1 MPSAPTLPA
10 ERPQWLPRL
19 VIAGLLALLAL
30 AAWQWRHGPPLSTD
44 LLELVPGSSRDAL
57 QKQAEQ
63 RMQEPLN
70 RELIVLVGYP
80 ERDTAIAHARELAER
95 WQASG
100 LYEKVQWGVQADL
113 PALREQLRAGRL
125 ALLSDDDRRQLAG
138 EPDAFIQQRV
148 EQLFDPFSG
157 FGLVPNDQD
166 WFGLALRI
174 QHHQPLPSKVQ
185 LDIGSGALIAE
196 DDGRSWVLLRA
207 RTRADA
213 FDMNLPRAVA
223 AQVAEARQQLA
234 ADGGQLVAAS
244 GLLYAADGQRQASR
258 EMTWVG
264 GGAALGTLLL
274 LLLAFRRI
282 RALLAFLPVLVGI
295 LAGATACIA
304 LFGKVNLLTLV
315 LGASLI
321 GVASDYPLHYLSKA
335 WTPGPDKEHPWQ
347 PWRALKLSHRGL
359 LLSLLTNL
367 IGYLALACTPFPAL
381 TQVATFSVAGLLAAY
396 LCVIGLLPLLLRG
409 DAISPQPL
417 LLGFGERLIRL
428 REALIKRTGSWPLL
442 AVVALFCAGG
452 LWQLQIK
459 NDLRQ
464 WLGNKPQLL
473 AEAQATARITGYQPT
488 SQFFLVRAADETRLL
503 QRQAEL
509 AARLDR
515 LVASG
520 QLKGY
525 LALNQLLATAQ
536 QQQQAREALR
546 QLPQHWQ
553 ALLDLGIPQT
563 ALQAEL
569 DQLEKLPQQSLDQ
582 ALKGPLGEPWRPL
595 WLGAVDGGVA
605 GLVSLQGLSDAG
617 VLAEQAKGL
626 EGVQLVDR
634 LGELNRLFAATQVSA
649 TELKLLSCVLIFTL
663 LLKPFGPRGALRIV
677 LLPLLA
683 ALCSLASLGWL
694 GQPLT
699 LFSLFGL
706 LLVTAIGVDYTI
718 LMRERVGGAA
728 VSLIGV
734 LLAAI
739 TTWLS
744 FGLLALSSTPVIS
757 NFGLAVG
764 LGLAFCFLFCPWAGE
779 RHREGVQAC

>member
-1 MPSAPTLPA
+1 MPA

-30 AAWQWRHGPPLSTD
+30 AAWQWRGAAPLSTD
-44 LLELVPGSSRDAL
+44 LLELIPGGSRDAL

-70 RELIVLVGYP
+70 RELLVLVGYP

-113 PALREQLRAGRL
+113 PALREQLRDGRL
-125 ALLSDDDRRQLAG
+125 ALLNSEDRQQLTSDPA
-138 EPDAFIQQRV
+138 AFIQQRV

-157 FGLVPNDQD
+157 FGLLPNDQD

-174 QHHQPLPSKVQ
+174 QHHQPLTAKVQ
-185 LDIGSGALIAE
+185 LDIGSGALVAE
-196 DDGRSWVLLRA
+196 ADGRSWVLLRA

-223 AQVAEARQQLA
+223 AQIAEARQQLA
-234 ADGGQLVAAS
+234 VDGGQIVAAS

-274 LLLAFRRI
+274 LLLAFRRL
-282 RALLAFLPVLVGI
+282 RALLAFVPVLVGV

-304 LFGKVNLLTLV
+304 LFGKINLLTLV

-347 PWRALKLSHRGL
+347 PWRALRLSHRGL

-409 DAISPQPL
+409 NAIAPQPL
-417 LLGFGERLIRL
+417 LLVLGERLIGL
-428 REALIKRTGSWPLL
+428 RHAVLQRTGSWPLL
-442 AVVALFCAGG
+442 AVIALFCVGG
-452 LWQLQIK
+452 LWQLQVK

-464 WLGNKPQLL
+464 WLGAKPQLL
-473 AEAQATARITGYQPT
+473 SEAQAAARITGYQPT
-488 SQFFLVRAADETRLL
+488 SQFFLVRAADETQLL

-509 AARLDR
+509 AARLDK

-520 QLKGY
+520 QLTGY
-525 LALNQLLATAQ
+525 LALNQLLATEQ

-546 QLPQHWQ
+546 QLPRYWQ
-553 ALLDLGIPQT
+553 ALIDLGIPQA
-563 ALQAEL
+563 ALQTEL
-569 DQLEKLPQQSLDQ
+569 DQLEKLPPQTLDQ
-582 ALKGPLGEPWRPL
+582 ALKGPLGEPWQPL
-595 WLGAVDGGVA
+595 WLGTVDGGVA

-617 VLAEQAKGL
+617 VLAEQAKRL

-649 TELKLLSCVLIFTL
+649 TELKLLSCVLIFAL

-728 VSLIGV
+728 VSLVGV

-744 FGLLALSSTPVIS
+744 FGLLALSATPVIS

-764 LGLAFCFLFCPWAGE
+764 LGLGFCFLFCPWAQASP
-779 RHREGVQAC
+779 REGAAAC

>member
-1 MPSAPTLPA
+1 
-10 ERPQWLPRL
+10 
-19 VIAGLLALLAL
+19 
-30 AAWQWRHGPPLSTD
+30 
-44 LLELVPGSSRDAL
+44 
-57 QKQAEQ
+57 
-63 RMQEPLN
+63 
-70 RELIVLVGYP
+70 
-80 ERDTAIAHARELAER
+80 
-95 WQASG
+95 
-100 LYEKVQWGVQADL
+100 
-113 PALREQLRAGRL
+113 
-125 ALLSDDDRRQLAG
+125 
-138 EPDAFIQQRV
+138 
-148 EQLFDPFSG
+148 
-157 FGLVPNDQD
+157 
-166 WFGLALRI
+166 
-174 QHHQPLPSKVQ
+174 
-185 LDIGSGALIAE
+185 
-196 DDGRSWVLLRA
+196 
-207 RTRADA
+207 
-213 FDMNLPRAVA
+213 MNLPRAVA
-223 AQVAEARQQLA
+223 AHIAEARQQLA
-234 ADGGQLVAAS
+234 ADGGQIVAAS

-274 LLLAFRRI
+274 LLLAFRRV
-282 RALLAFLPVLVGI
+282 RALLAFLPVLVGV

-304 LFGKVNLLTLV
+304 LFGKINLLTLV

-335 WTPGPDKEHPWQ
+335 WLSKAWTAAGNNEGQWQ
-347 PWRALKLSHRGL
+347 PWHALKLSQRGL
-359 LLSLLTNL
+359 FLSLATNL

-409 DAISPQPL
+409 NAIAPQPL
-417 LLGFGERLIRL
+417 LLSLGERLIGL
-428 REALIKRTGSWPLL
+428 RQSLLQRTGTWPLL

-452 LWQLQIK
+452 LWQLQVK

-464 WLGNKPQLL
+464 WLGAKPQLL
-473 AEAQATARITGYQPT
+473 SEAQAAARITGYQPT
-488 SQFFLVRAADETRLL
+488 SQFFLVRASDETQLL

-509 AARLDR
+509 AARLDK

-546 QLPQHWQ
+546 QLPQQWQ
-553 ALLDLGIPQT
+553 ALIDLGIPQA

-569 DQLEKLPQQSLDQ
+569 DQLEQLPPQSLDQ

-626 EGVQLVDR
+626 QGVQLVDR

-649 TELKLLSCVLIFTL
+649 TELKLLSCVLIFAL

-699 LFSLFGL
+699 LFSLVGL

-728 VSLIGV
+728 VSLVGV

-744 FGLLALSSTPVIS
+744 FGLLALSATPVIS

-764 LGLAFCFLFCPWAGE
+764 LGLGFCFLFCPWA
-779 RHREGVQAC
+779 QASPRDGAPAC

>member
-1 MPSAPTLPA
+1 MRSAPTLPL
-10 ERPQWLPRL
+10 EQPRWLPRL
-19 VIAGLLALLAL
+19 VIAGLLALIAL

-44 LLELVPGSSRDAL
+44 LLELVPGGSRDAL

-70 RELIVLVGYP
+70 RELIVLIGYP
-80 ERDTAIAHARELAER
+80 ERDAAIAHARELAER

-100 LYEKVQWGVQADL
+100 FYEKVQWGVQADL
-113 PALREQLRAGRL
+113 PALREQLRDGRL
-125 ALLSDDDRRQLAG
+125 ALLNADDRQQLAG
-138 EPDAFIQQRV
+138 DPAAFIQQRV

-174 QHHQPLPSKVQ
+174 QHHQPLSAKVQ

-196 DDGRSWVLLRA
+196 ADGRSWVLLRA

-223 AQVAEARQQLA
+223 AQVAEARQQLT

-274 LLLAFRRI
+274 LLLAFRRV
-282 RALLAFLPVLVGI
+282 RALLAFLPVLVGV

-304 LFGKVNLLTLV
+304 LFGKINLLTLV

-335 WTPGPDKEHPWQ
+335 WSITPWQ
-347 PWRALKLSHRGL
+347 PWQALRLSQRGL
-359 LLSLLTNL
+359 LLSLATNL

-409 DAISPQPL
+409 NAIAPQPL
-417 LLGFGERLIRL
+417 LLSLGERLVDL
-428 REALIKRTGSWPLL
+428 RHALLKRTGSWPLL
-442 AVVALFCAGG
+442 AVAALFCAGG

-464 WLGNKPQLL
+464 WLGSPPQLL
-473 AEAQATARITGYQPT
+473 SEAQAVARITGYQPT

-515 LVASG
+515 LIASG

-525 LALNQLLATAQ
+525 LALNQLLATTTQ
-536 QQQQAREALR
+536 QEQARQALR

-553 ALLDLGIPQT
+553 ALIDLGIPEA

-569 DQLEKLPQQSLDQ
+569 NQLEKLPEHALDQ

-595 WLGAVDGGVA
+595 WLGTVDGGVA

-649 TELKLLSCVLIFTL
+649 TELKLLSCVLIFAL
-663 LLKPFGPRGALRIV
+663 LLKPFGLRGAARIV

-718 LMRERVGGAA
+718 LVRERVGGAA
-728 VSLIGV
+728 VSLVGV

-764 LGLAFCFLFCPWAGE
+764 LGLAFCFLFCPWAQASN
-779 RHREGVQAC
+779 REGAPVC

>member
-1 MPSAPTLPA
+1 MPA

-100 LYEKVQWGVQADL
+100 LYENVQWGVQADL
-113 PALREQLRAGRL
+113 PALREQLRTGRL
-125 ALLSDDDRRQLAG
+125 ALLSDDDRQQLAG
-138 EPDAFIQQRV
+138 EPAAFIQQRV

-213 FDMNLPRAVA
+213 FDMNLPREVA
-223 AQVAEARQQLA
+223 AQVAEARLQLA
-234 ADGGQLVAAS
+234 ADNGQLVAAS
-244 GLLYAADGQRQASR
+244 GLLYAADGQHQASR

-282 RALLAFLPVLVGI
+282 RALLAFLPVLVGV

-335 WTPGPDKEHPWQ
+335 WSLKPWQ
-347 PWRALKLSHRGL
+347 PWQALRLSHRGL

-409 DAISPQPL
+409 DAIAPQPL

-428 REALIKRTGSWPLL
+428 REALIKRTRSWPLL

-452 LWQLQIK
+452 LWQLQVK

-503 QRQAEL
+503 QRQADL
-509 AARLDR
+509 ATRLDK

-553 ALLDLGIPQT
+553 ALLDLGIPQA

-569 DQLEKLPQQSLDQ
+569 DQLEKLPEQSLDQ
-582 ALKGPLGEPWRPL
+582 VLEGPLGEPWRPL
-595 WLGAVDGGVA
+595 WLGTVDGGVA

-617 VLAEQAKGL
+617 VLAEQAKDL

-634 LGELNRLFAATQVSA
+634 LGELNRLFAATQISA
-649 TELKLLSCVLIFTL
+649 TELKLLSCVLIFAL

-728 VSLIGV
+728 VSLVGV

-779 RHREGVQAC
+779 GDREGVQAC

>member
-1 MPSAPTLPA
+1 MPA

-113 PALREQLRAGRL
+113 PALREQLRTGRL

-138 EPDAFIQQRV
+138 EPAAFIQQRV

-213 FDMNLPRAVA
+213 FDMNLPREVA
-223 AQVAEARQQLA
+223 AQVAEARLQLT
-234 ADGGQLVAAS
+234 ADNGQLVAAS

-282 RALLAFLPVLVGI
+282 RALLAFLPVLVGV

-335 WTPGPDKEHPWQ
+335 WSLKPWQ
-347 PWRALKLSHRGL
+347 PWQALRLSHRGL

-409 DAISPQPL
+409 DAIAPQPL

-428 REALIKRTGSWPLL
+428 REALIKRTRSWPLL

-503 QRQAEL
+503 QRQADL
-509 AARLDR
+509 ATRLDK

-553 ALLDLGIPQT
+553 ALLDLGIPQA

-569 DQLEKLPQQSLDQ
+569 DQLEKLPEQSLDQ
-582 ALKGPLGEPWRPL
+582 ALEGPLGEPWRPL
-595 WLGAVDGGVA
+595 WLGTVDGGVA

-617 VLAEQAKGL
+617 VLAEQAKDL

-649 TELKLLSCVLIFTL
+649 TELKLLSCVLIFAL

-779 RHREGVQAC
+779 GDREGVQAC

>member
-1 MPSAPTLPA
+1 MRSAPTLPL
-10 ERPQWLPRL
+10 EQPRWLPRL

-44 LLELVPGSSRDAL
+44 LLELVPGGSRDAL

-70 RELIVLVGYP
+70 RELIVLIGYP
-80 ERDTAIAHARELAER
+80 ERDAAIAHARELAER

-100 LYEKVQWGVQADL
+100 FYEKVQWGVQADL
-113 PALREQLRAGRL
+113 PALREQLREGRL
-125 ALLSDDDRRQLAG
+125 ALLNAEDRQQLAG
-138 EPDAFIQQRV
+138 DPAAFIQQRV

-174 QHHQPLPSKVQ
+174 QHHQPLSAKVQ

-196 DDGRSWVLLRA
+196 ADGRSWVLLRA

-223 AQVAEARQQLA
+223 AQVTEARQQLT

-244 GLLYAADGQRQASR
+244 GLLYAAEGQRQASR

-274 LLLAFRRI
+274 LLLAFRRV
-282 RALLAFLPVLVGI
+282 RALLAFLPVLVGV

-304 LFGKVNLLTLV
+304 LFGKINLLTLV

-335 WTPGPDKEHPWQ
+335 WSLNPWQ
-347 PWRALKLSHRGL
+347 PWQALRLSQRGL
-359 LLSLLTNL
+359 LLSLATNL

-409 DAISPQPL
+409 NAIAPQPL
-417 LLGFGERLIRL
+417 LLSLGERLVNL
-428 REALIKRTGSWPLL
+428 RHALLKRTGSWPLL

-464 WLGNKPQLL
+464 WLGSPPQLL
-473 AEAQATARITGYQPT
+473 SEAQAVARITGYQPT

-515 LVASG
+515 LIASG

-525 LALNQLLATAQ
+525 LALNQLLATTTQ
-536 QQQQAREALR
+536 QEQARQALR

-553 ALLDLGIPQT
+553 ALIGLGIPEA

-569 DQLEKLPQQSLDQ
+569 NQLEKLPEQALDQ

-595 WLGAVDGGVA
+595 WLGTVDGGVA

-649 TELKLLSCVLIFTL
+649 TELKLLSCVLIFAL
-663 LLKPFGPRGALRIV
+663 LLKPFGLRGAARIV

-718 LMRERVGGAA
+718 LVRERVGGAA
-728 VSLIGV
+728 VSLVGV

-764 LGLAFCFLFCPWAGE
+764 LGLAFCFLFCPWAQASN
-779 RHREGVQAC
+779 REGAPVC

>member
-1 MPSAPTLPA
+1 
-10 ERPQWLPRL
+10 

-30 AAWQWRHGPPLSTD
+30 AAWQWRGAAPLSTD
-44 LLELVPGSSRDAL
+44 LLELVPGGSRDAL

-70 RELIVLVGYP
+70 RELLVLVGYP
-80 ERDTAIAHARELAER
+80 ERDTAIAHARDLAER

-113 PALREQLRAGRL
+113 PALRDQLRTGRL
-125 ALLSDDDRRQLAG
+125 ALLNADDRRQLAD
-138 EPDAFIQQRV
+138 EPAAFVQQRV

-157 FGLVPNDQD
+157 FGLLPNDQD

-174 QHHQPLPSKVQ
+174 QHHQPLTAKVQ
-185 LDIGSGALIAE
+185 LDIGSGALVAD
-196 DDGRSWVLLRA
+196 DDGHSWVLLRA

-223 AQVAEARQQLA
+223 AQVDEARQQLA
-234 ADGGQLVAAS
+234 ADGGQVVAAS
-244 GLLYAADGQRQASR
+244 GLIYAADGQRQASR

-274 LLLAFRRI
+274 LLLAFRRA
-282 RALLAFLPVLVGI
+282 RALLAFLPVLVGV
-295 LAGATACIA
+295 LAGATACVA
-304 LFGKVNLLTLV
+304 LFGTINLLTLV

-335 WTPGPDKEHPWQ
+335 WTATPWQ
-347 PWRALKLSHRGL
+347 PWRALKLSQRGL
-359 LLSLLTNL
+359 FLSLATNL

-409 DAISPQPL
+409 NAIAPQPL
-417 LLGFGERLIRL
+417 LLVLGERLIAMRRSL
-428 REALIKRTGSWPLL
+428 LQRTGSWPLL

-452 LWQLQIK
+452 LWQLQVK

-464 WLGNKPQLL
+464 WLGAKPQLL
-473 AEAQATARITGYQPT
+473 SEAQAAARITGYQPT

-509 AARLDR
+509 AARLDK

-553 ALLDLGIPQT
+553 ALIDLGIPQA

-569 DQLEKLPQQSLDQ
+569 EQLEQLPPQSFDQ
-582 ALKGPLGEPWRPL
+582 ALQGPLGEPWRPL
-595 WLGAVDGGVA
+595 WLGTVDGGVA

-649 TELKLLSCVLIFTL
+649 TELKLLSCVLIFAL

-683 ALCSLASLGWL
+683 ALCSLSSLGWL

-728 VSLIGV
+728 VSLVGV

-744 FGLLALSSTPVIS
+744 FGLLALSATPVIS

-764 LGLAFCFLFCPWAGE
+764 LGLAFCFLFCPWAE
-779 RHREGVQAC
+779 ESTREGAPAC

>member
-1 MPSAPTLPA
+1 MRSAPTLPA
-10 ERPQWLPRL
+10 ERPLWLPRL
-19 VIAGLLALLAL
+19 VIAGLLALLVL
-30 AAWQWRHGPPLSTD
+30 VAWQWRHGPPLSTD
-44 LLELVPGSSRDAL
+44 LLELVPGGSRDAL

-113 PALREQLRAGRL
+113 SALRAQLRDGRL
-125 ALLSDDDRRQLAG
+125 ALLGADDRQQLMEQPAT
-138 EPDAFIQQRV
+138 FVQQRV

-157 FGLVPNDQD
+157 FGLLPNEQD
-166 WFGLALRI
+166 WLGLALRI
-174 QHHQPLPSKVQ
+174 QHHQPLSANVQ
-185 LDIGSGALIAE
+185 LDIGSGALLAE
-196 DDGRSWVLLRA
+196 GDGRSWALLRA
-207 RTRADA
+207 RTHAGA

-223 AQVAEARQQLA
+223 AQIAEARQRLA
-234 ADGGQLVAAS
+234 ADGGELVAAS

-258 EMTWVG
+258 EMSWVG

-274 LLLAFRRI
+274 LLLAFRRA
-282 RALLAFLPVLVGI
+282 RALLAFLPVLVGA
-295 LAGATACIA
+295 LAGTTACIA
-304 LFGKVNLLTLV
+304 LFGTINLLTLV

-335 WTPGPDKEHPWQ
+335 WSLDRWQ
-347 PWRALKLSHRGL
+347 PWHALRLSHRGL
-359 LLSLLTNL
+359 LLSLATNL

-381 TQVATFSVAGLLAAY
+381 TQVAAFSVAGLLAAY
-396 LCVIGLLPLLLRG
+396 CCVIGVLPLLLRG
-409 DAISPQPL
+409 DAIAPQPR
-417 LLGFGERLIRL
+417 LLGLGQRLIDWRDTL
-428 REALIKRTGSWPLL
+428 LQRIGSWPLL
-442 AVVALFCAGG
+442 AIVALFCAGG
-452 LWQLQIK
+452 LWQLQVK

-464 WLGNKPQLL
+464 WLGSSPHLL
-473 AEAQATARITGYQPT
+473 QEAQAVARITSYQPT
-488 SQFFLVRAADETRLL
+488 SQFFLVRAADETQLL
-503 QRQAEL
+503 QRQAQL
-509 AARLDR
+509 ARRLDA
-515 LVASG
+515 LVQTG

-525 LALNQLLATAQ
+525 LALNQLLATPAE
-536 QQQQAREALR
+536 QQQAREALR
-546 QLPQHWQ
+546 QLPEHWQ
-553 ALLDLGIPQT
+553 ALLALGIPEA
-563 ALQAEL
+563 ALNAEL
-569 DQLEKLPQQSLDQ
+569 QQLEQLPTQSLDV
-582 ALKGPLGEPWRPL
+582 ALAGPLGEPWRPL
-595 WLGAVDGGVA
+595 WMGTVDGGVA
-605 GLVSLQGLSDAG
+605 GLVSLQGLSDASL
-617 VLAEQAKGL
+617 LARQADGL

-634 LGELNRLFAATQVSA
+634 LGELNRLFAATQISA
-649 TELKLLSCVLIFTL
+649 TELKLLSCLLIFAL
-663 LLKPFGPRGALRIV
+663 LLKPFGTRGALRIV

-728 VSLIGV
+728 VSLVGV

-744 FGLLALSSTPVIS
+744 FGLLALSATPVIS

-764 LGLAFCFLFCPWAGE
+764 LGLGFCFLFCPWAGV
-779 RHREGVQAC
+779 RPREGGQAC

>member
-1 MPSAPTLPA
+1 MPA

-30 AAWQWRHGPPLSTD
+30 AAWQWRGAAPLSTD
-44 LLELVPGSSRDAL
+44 LLELVPGGSRDAL

-70 RELIVLVGYP
+70 RELLVLVGYP

-113 PALREQLRAGRL
+113 PALREQLRGGRL
-125 ALLSDDDRRQLAG
+125 ALLNADDRRQLT
-138 EPDAFIQQRV
+138 DAPAAFVQQRV

-157 FGLVPNDQD
+157 FGLLPNDQD

-174 QHHQPLPSKVQ
+174 QHHQPLTAKVQ
-185 LDIGSGALIAE
+185 LDIGSGALVAE
-196 DDGRSWVLLRA
+196 DGGRRWVLLRA

-223 AQVAEARQQLA
+223 AQIAEARQQLA
-234 ADGGQLVAAS
+234 ADGGQIVAAS

-274 LLLAFRRI
+274 LLLAFRRM
-282 RALLAFLPVLVGI
+282 RALLAFLPVLVGV

-304 LFGKVNLLTLV
+304 LFGKINLLTLV

-335 WTPGPDKEHPWQ
+335 WTVTRWQ
-347 PWRALKLSHRGL
+347 PWRALKLSQRGL
-359 LLSLLTNL
+359 FLSLATNL

-409 DAISPQPL
+409 NAIAPQPL
-417 LLGFGERLIRL
+417 LLALGERLIAL
-428 REALIKRTGSWPLL
+428 RRSLLQRTGSWPLL
-442 AVVALFCAGG
+442 AVVTLFCAGG
-452 LWQLQIK
+452 LWQLQVK

-464 WLGNKPQLL
+464 WLGAQPQLL
-473 AEAQATARITGYQPT
+473 SEAQAAARITGYQPT
-488 SQFFLVRAADETRLL
+488 SQFFLVRAADETQLL

-509 AARLDR
+509 AARLDK

-536 QQQQAREALR
+536 QQQQTREALR
-546 QLPQHWQ
+546 RLPQHWQ
-553 ALLDLGIPQT
+553 ALIDLGIPQA

-569 DQLEKLPQQSLDQ
+569 DQLEELPAQSLDQ

-595 WLGAVDGGVA
+595 WLGSADGGVA

-617 VLAEQAKGL
+617 VLAEQANGL
-626 EGVQLVDR
+626 QGVRLVDR

-649 TELKLLSCVLIFTL
+649 TELKLLSCVLIFAL

-744 FGLLALSSTPVIS
+744 FGLLALSATPVIS

-764 LGLAFCFLFCPWAGE
+764 LGLAFCFLFCPWAQTSPRDGAP
-779 RHREGVQAC
+779 AC

>member
-1 MPSAPTLPA
+1 MPA
-10 ERPQWLPRL
+10 ERPQWLSRL

-30 AAWQWRHGPPLSTD
+30 AAWQWRGAAPLSTD

-70 RELIVLVGYP
+70 RELLVLVGYP

-100 LYEKVQWGVQADL
+100 HYEKVQWGVQADL

-125 ALLSDDDRRQLAG
+125 ALLSADDRRELSDDPA
-138 EPDAFIQQRV
+138 AFVQQRV

-157 FGLVPNDQD
+157 FGLLSNDQD

-174 QHHQPLPSKVQ
+174 QHHQPLTAKVQ
-185 LDIGSGALIAE
+185 LDIGSGALLAE
-196 DDGRSWVLLRA
+196 DGGRSWVLLRA

-223 AQVAEARQQLA
+223 AQIAEARQQLA

-274 LLLAFRRI
+274 LLLAFRRG
-282 RALLAFLPVLVGI
+282 RALLAFLPVLVGV

-304 LFGKVNLLTLV
+304 LFGKINLLTLM

-335 WTPGPDKEHPWQ
+335 WTVAPWQ
-347 PWRALKLSHRGL
+347 PWRALKLSQRGL
-359 LLSLLTNL
+359 FLSLATNL

-381 TQVATFSVAGLLAAY
+381 TQVAAFSVAGLLAAY

-409 DAISPQPL
+409 NAIAPQPL
-417 LLGFGERLIRL
+417 LLSLGERLIGLRL
-428 REALIKRTGSWPLL
+428 ALLQRTGSWPLL
-442 AVVALFCAGG
+442 AVVVLFCAGG
-452 LWQLQIK
+452 LWQLQVK

-464 WLGNKPQLL
+464 WLGAKPQLL
-473 AEAQATARITGYQPT
+473 SEAQAAARITGYQPT
-488 SQFFLVRAADETRLL
+488 SQFFLVRASDETELL

-509 AARLDR
+509 AARLDK

-553 ALLDLGIPQT
+553 ALIDLGIPQA

-569 DQLEKLPQQSLDQ
+569 DQLEQLPPQSLDQ
-582 ALKGPLGEPWRPL
+582 ALQGPLGEPWRPL
-595 WLGAVDGGVA
+595 WLGTVDSGVA

-634 LGELNRLFAATQVSA
+634 LGELNRLFAATQLSA
-649 TELKLLSCVLIFTL
+649 TELKLLSCVLIFAL

-728 VSLIGV
+728 VSLVGV

-744 FGLLALSSTPVIS
+744 FGLLALSATPVIS

-764 LGLAFCFLFCPWAGE
+764 LGLGFCFLFCPWAQAST
-779 RHREGVQAC
+779 REGAAAC

>member
-1 MPSAPTLPA
+1 MRSAVTLPA
-10 ERPQWLPRL
+10 ERPLWLPRL

-30 AAWQWRHGPPLSTD
+30 AAWQWRGAAPLSTD
-44 LLELVPGSSRDAL
+44 LLELVPGGSRDAL
-57 QKQAEQ
+57 QRQAEQ

-70 RELIVLVGYP
+70 RELLVLVGYP

-125 ALLSDDDRRQLAG
+125 ALLNADDRRQLA
-138 EPDAFIQQRV
+138 EQPAAFIQQRV

-157 FGLVPNDQD
+157 FGLLPNDQD

-174 QHHQPLPSKVQ
+174 QHHQPLTAKVQ
-185 LDIGSGALIAE
+185 LDIGSGALVAE
-196 DDGRSWVLLRA
+196 DDGRHWVLLRA

-234 ADGGQLVAAS
+234 ADGGQIVAAS
-244 GLLYAADGQRQASR
+244 GLLYAADGQSQASR

-274 LLLAFRRI
+274 LLLAFRRV
-282 RALLAFLPVLVGI
+282 RALLAFVPVLVGV

-304 LFGKVNLLTLV
+304 LFGKINLLTLV

-335 WTPGPDKEHPWQ
+335 WTATHWQ
-347 PWRALKLSHRGL
+347 PWHALKLSQRGL
-359 LLSLLTNL
+359 FLSLATNL

-409 DAISPQPL
+409 DAIAPQPL
-417 LLGFGERLIRL
+417 LLALGERLIGL
-428 REALIKRTGSWPLL
+428 RQALLKRTGSWPLL

-452 LWQLQIK
+452 LWQLQVK

-464 WLGNKPQLL
+464 WLGAKPQLL
-473 AEAQATARITGYQPT
+473 SEAQAAARITGYQPT
-488 SQFFLVRAADETRLL
+488 SQFFLVRAADETQLL

-509 AARLDR
+509 AARLDT

-525 LALNQLLATAQ
+525 LALNQLLATPQ

-553 ALLDLGIPQT
+553 ALIDLGIPQA

-569 DQLEKLPQQSLDQ
+569 DQLEKLPPQTLDQ
-582 ALKGPLGEPWRPL
+582 ALQGPLGEPWRPL
-595 WLGAVDGGVA
+595 WLGTIDGGVA

-626 EGVQLVDR
+626 QGVQLVDR

-649 TELKLLSCVLIFTL
+649 TELKLLSCVLIFAL
-663 LLKPFGPRGALRIV
+663 LLKPFGPHGALRIV

-718 LMRERVGGAA
+718 LMRERVGGVA
-728 VSLIGV
+728 VSLVGV

-764 LGLAFCFLFCPWAGE
+764 LGLAFCFLFCPWAGASS
-779 RHREGVQAC
+779 REGAPAC

>member
-1 MPSAPTLPA
+1 MRSAVTLPA

-30 AAWQWRHGPPLSTD
+30 AAWQWRGAAPLSTD

-70 RELIVLVGYP
+70 RELLVLVGYP

-125 ALLSDDDRRQLAG
+125 ALLNADDRRQLSDDPA
-138 EPDAFIQQRV
+138 AFIQQRV

-157 FGLVPNDQD
+157 FGLLPNDQD

-174 QHHQPLPSKVQ
+174 QHHQPLTAKVQ
-185 LDIGSGALIAE
+185 LDIGSGALLAE
-196 DDGRSWVLLRA
+196 DNGRNWVLLRA

-223 AQVAEARQQLA
+223 AQIAEARQQLA
-234 ADGGQLVAAS
+234 ADGGQIVAAS

-274 LLLAFRRI
+274 LLLAFRRG
-282 RALLAFLPVLVGI
+282 RALLAFLPVLVGV

-304 LFGKVNLLTLV
+304 LFGKINLLTLM

-335 WTPGPDKEHPWQ
+335 WTVAPWQ
-347 PWRALKLSHRGL
+347 PWHALKLSQRGL
-359 LLSLLTNL
+359 FLSLATNL

-409 DAISPQPL
+409 NAIAPQPL
-417 LLGFGERLIRL
+417 LLSLGERLIGL
-428 REALIKRTGSWPLL
+428 RQALLQRTGSWPLL
-442 AVVALFCAGG
+442 AVVVLFCAGG
-452 LWQLQIK
+452 LWQLQVK

-464 WLGNKPQLL
+464 WLGAKPQLL
-473 AEAQATARITGYQPT
+473 SEAQAAARITGYQPT
-488 SQFFLVRAADETRLL
+488 SQFFLVRASDETQLL

-509 AARLDR
+509 AARLDK
-515 LVASG
+515 LIASG

-553 ALLDLGIPQT
+553 ALIDLGIAQA

-569 DQLEKLPQQSLDQ
+569 DQLEQLPPQSLDQ

-595 WLGAVDGGVA
+595 WLGTVDGGVA

-649 TELKLLSCVLIFTL
+649 TELKLLSCVLIFAL

-728 VSLIGV
+728 VSLVGV

-744 FGLLALSSTPVIS
+744 FGLLALSATPVIS

-764 LGLAFCFLFCPWAGE
+764 LGLGFCFLFCPWAQASP
-779 RHREGVQAC
+779 REGAPAC

>member
-1 MPSAPTLPA
+1 MRSAATLPA

-100 LYEKVQWGVQADL
+100 LYENVQWGVQADL
-113 PALREQLRAGRL
+113 PALREQLRTGRL
-125 ALLSDDDRRQLAG
+125 ALLSDDDRQQLAG
-138 EPDAFIQQRV
+138 EPAAFIQQRV

-213 FDMNLPRAVA
+213 FDMNLPREVA
-223 AQVAEARQQLA
+223 AQVAEARLQLA
-234 ADGGQLVAAS
+234 ADNGQLVAAS
-244 GLLYAADGQRQASR
+244 GLLYAADGQHQASR

-282 RALLAFLPVLVGI
+282 RALLAFLPVLVGV

-335 WTPGPDKEHPWQ
+335 WSLKPWQ
-347 PWRALKLSHRGL
+347 PWQALRLSHRGL

-409 DAISPQPL
+409 DAIAPQPL

-428 REALIKRTGSWPLL
+428 REALIKRTRSWPLL

-452 LWQLQIK
+452 LWQLQVK

-503 QRQAEL
+503 QRQADL
-509 AARLDR
+509 ATRLDK

-553 ALLDLGIPQT
+553 ALLDLGIPQA

-569 DQLEKLPQQSLDQ
+569 DQLEKLPEQSLDQ
-582 ALKGPLGEPWRPL
+582 VLEGPLGEPWRPL
-595 WLGAVDGGVA
+595 WLGTVDGGVA

-617 VLAEQAKGL
+617 VLAEQAKDL

-634 LGELNRLFAATQVSA
+634 LGELNRLFAATQISA
-649 TELKLLSCVLIFTL
+649 TELKLLSCVLIFAL

-728 VSLIGV
+728 VSLVGV

-779 RHREGVQAC
+779 GDREGVQAC

>member
-1 MPSAPTLPA
+1 MPA

-113 PALREQLRAGRL
+113 PALREQLRTGRL

-138 EPDAFIQQRV
+138 EPAAFIQQRV

-213 FDMNLPRAVA
+213 FDMNLPREVA
-223 AQVAEARQQLA
+223 AQVAEARLQLT
-234 ADGGQLVAAS
+234 ADNGQLVAAS
-244 GLLYAADGQRQASR
+244 GLLYAADGQHQASR

-282 RALLAFLPVLVGI
+282 RALLAFLPVLVGV

-335 WTPGPDKEHPWQ
+335 WSLKPWQ
-347 PWRALKLSHRGL
+347 PWQALRLSHRGL

-367 IGYLALACTPFPAL
+367 IGYLALACTPLPAL

-409 DAISPQPL
+409 DAIAPQPL

-428 REALIKRTGSWPLL
+428 REALIKRTRSWPLL

-503 QRQAEL
+503 QRQADL
-509 AARLDR
+509 ATRLDK

-553 ALLDLGIPQT
+553 ALLDLGIPQA

-569 DQLEKLPQQSLDQ
+569 DQLEKLPEQSLDQ
-582 ALKGPLGEPWRPL
+582 ALEGPLGEPWRPL
-595 WLGAVDGGVA
+595 WLGTVDGGVA

-617 VLAEQAKGL
+617 VLAEQAKDL

-649 TELKLLSCVLIFTL
+649 TELKLLSCVLIFAL

-779 RHREGVQAC
+779 GDREGVQAC

>member
-1 MPSAPTLPA
+1 MRSAVTLPA

-30 AAWQWRHGPPLSTD
+30 AAWQWRGTAPLSTD
-44 LLELVPGSSRDAL
+44 LLELVPGGSRDAL
-57 QKQAEQ
+57 QQLAEQ

-70 RELIVLVGYP
+70 RELLVLVGYP
-80 ERDTAIAHARELAER
+80 ERDTAITHARELAER

-125 ALLSDDDRRQLAG
+125 ALLNADDRRQLAD
-138 EPDAFIQQRV
+138 EPAAFIQQRV

-157 FGLVPNDQD
+157 FGLLPNDQD

-174 QHHQPLPSKVQ
+174 QHHQPLTAKVQ
-185 LDIGSGALIAE
+185 LDIGSGALVAE

-223 AQVAEARQQLA
+223 AQIADARQQLA
-234 ADGGQLVAAS
+234 ADGGQIVAAS

-274 LLLAFRRI
+274 LLFAFRRV
-282 RALLAFLPVLVGI
+282 RALLAFLPVLVGV

-304 LFGKVNLLTLV
+304 LFGKINLLTLM

-335 WTPGPDKEHPWQ
+335 WTVAPWQ
-347 PWRALKLSHRGL
+347 PWRALKLSQRGL
-359 LLSLLTNL
+359 FLSLATNL

-409 DAISPQPL
+409 NAIAPQPL
-417 LLGFGERLIRL
+417 LLSLGERLIGL
-428 REALIKRTGSWPLL
+428 RQSLLQRTGSWPLL

-452 LWQLQIK
+452 LWQLQVK

-464 WLGNKPQLL
+464 WLGAKPQLL
-473 AEAQATARITGYQPT
+473 SEAQAAARITGYQPT
-488 SQFFLVRAADETRLL
+488 SQFFLVRASDETQLL

-509 AARLDR
+509 AARLDK

-553 ALLDLGIPQT
+553 ALIDLGIPQA

-569 DQLEKLPQQSLDQ
+569 ERLEQLPPQSLDQ

-595 WLGAVDGGVA
+595 WLGTVDGGVA

-617 VLAEQAKGL
+617 VLTEQAKGL
-626 EGVQLVDR
+626 QGVQLVDR

-649 TELKLLSCVLIFTL
+649 TELKLLSCVLIFAL

-718 LMRERVGGAA
+718 LMRERVGGTA

-744 FGLLALSSTPVIS
+744 FGLLALSATPVIS

-764 LGLAFCFLFCPWAGE
+764 LGLGFCFLFCPWAGE
-779 RHREGVQAC
+779 SDREGTPAC

>member
-1 MPSAPTLPA
+1 MPA

-19 VIAGLLALLAL
+19 VLAGLLALLAL
-30 AAWQWRHGPPLSTD
+30 AAWQWRGAAPLSTD
-44 LLELVPGSSRDAL
+44 LLELVPGGSRDVL

-80 ERDTAIAHARELAER
+80 ERDTAIARARELAER
-95 WQASG
+95 WQASD
-100 LYEKVQWGVQADL
+100 LYDKVQWGVQADL
-113 PALREQLRAGRL
+113 PALREQLRSGRL
-125 ALLSDDDRRQLAG
+125 ALLGASDRQELIG
-138 EPDAFIQQRV
+138 DPDAFVQRRV
-148 EQLFDPFSG
+148 EQLFDPFAG
-157 FGLVPNDQD
+157 FGLLPNDQD

-174 QHHQPLPSKVQ
+174 QQHQPLPSKVQ
-185 LDIGSGALIAE
+185 LDIGSGALVAE
-196 DDGRSWVLLRA
+196 ADGRNWVLLRA

-223 AQVAEARQQLA
+223 AQIAEARQQLS
-234 ADGGQLVAAS
+234 ADGGQMVAAS

-274 LLLAFRRI
+274 LLLAFRRA
-282 RALLAFLPVLVGI
+282 RALLAFLPVLVGV

-304 LFGKVNLLTLV
+304 LFGKINLLTLV

-335 WTPGPDKEHPWQ
+335 WTATHWQ
-347 PWRALKLSHRGL
+347 PWHALKLSQRGL
-359 LLSLLTNL
+359 FLSLATNL

-396 LCVIGLLPLLLRG
+396 LCVIGLLPILLRG
-409 DAISPQPL
+409 DAIAPQPL
-417 LLGFGERLIRL
+417 LLSLGTRLMGL
-428 REALIKRTGSWPLL
+428 RQSLLRRTGSWPLL
-442 AVVALFCAGG
+442 VVVALFCAGG

-464 WLGNKPQLL
+464 WLGGKPQLL
-473 AEAQATARITGYQPT
+473 TEAQAVARITGYQPT
-488 SQFFLVRAADETRLL
+488 SQFFLIRAADETQLL

-509 AARLDR
+509 AARLDK
-515 LVASG
+515 LVQTD

-525 LALNQLLATAQ
+525 LALNQLLASAQ

-553 ALLDLGIPQT
+553 ALLDLGIPQA

-569 DQLEKLPQQSLDQ
+569 EQLEKLPPQSLDQ
-582 ALKGPLGEPWRPL
+582 ALQGPLGEPWRPL
-595 WLGAVDGGVA
+595 WLGTVDGGVA
-605 GLVSLQGLSDAG
+605 GLVSLQGLSDAS

-649 TELKLLSCVLIFTL
+649 TELKLLSCVLIFAL

-728 VSLIGV
+728 VSLVGV

-764 LGLAFCFLFCPWAGE
+764 LGLGFCFLFCPWAGE
-779 RHREGVQAC
+779 TPREGTPAC

>member
-1 MPSAPTLPA
+1 MPA

-30 AAWQWRHGPPLSTD
+30 AAWQWHHGPPLSTD
-44 LLELVPGSSRDAL
+44 LLELVPGNSRDAL

-80 ERDTAIAHARELAER
+80 ERDTAIARARKLAEH

-113 PALREQLRAGRL
+113 PALREQLRDGRL
-125 ALLSDDDRRQLAG
+125 ALLNSDDRQQLTSA
-138 EPDAFIQQRV
+138 PAAFIQQRV

-174 QHHQPLPSKVQ
+174 QHHQPLTAKVQ

-196 DDGRSWVLLRA
+196 ADGRSWVLLRA

-223 AQVAEARQQLA
+223 AQIAEARELLA
-234 ADGGQLVAAS
+234 GEGGQMVAAS

-274 LLLAFRRI
+274 LLLAFRRV
-282 RALLAFLPVLVGI
+282 RALLAFLPVLVGV

-335 WTPGPDKEHPWQ
+335 WNLNPWQ
-347 PWRALKLSHRGL
+347 PWQALRLSHRGL

-396 LCVIGLLPLLLRG
+396 LCVIGLLPLLLSG
-409 DAISPQPL
+409 NAIAPQPL
-417 LLGFGERLIRL
+417 LLSLGDRLIKARQ
-428 REALIKRTGSWPLL
+428 ALLKRTGSWSLL
-442 AVVALFCAGG
+442 IVVALFCAGG

-464 WLGNKPQLL
+464 WLGSQPQLL
-473 AEAQATARITGYQPT
+473 SEAQAVARITGYQPT
-488 SQFFLVRAADETRLL
+488 SQFFLVRATDETQLL

-509 AARLDR
+509 AARLDK

-520 QLKGY
+520 QLTGY

-553 ALLDLGIPQT
+553 ALIDLGIPQA

-569 DQLEKLPQQSLDQ
+569 DQLEKLPEQSLDQ

-595 WLGAVDGGVA
+595 WLGTADGGVA

-617 VLAEQAKGL
+617 VLAEQATGL
-626 EGVQLVDR
+626 DGVQLVDR

-649 TELKLLSCVLIFTL
+649 TELKLLSCVLIFAV
-663 LLKPFGPRGALRIV
+663 LLKPFGARGALRIV

-764 LGLAFCFLFCPWAGE
+764 LGLAFCFLFCPWAE
-779 RHREGVQAC
+779 ESHREGAPAC

>member
-1 MPSAPTLPA
+1 LPA

-30 AAWQWRHGPPLSTD
+30 AAWQWRGAAPLSTD
-44 LLELVPGSSRDAL
+44 LLELVPGGSRDAL

-70 RELIVLVGYP
+70 RELLVLVGYP

-113 PALREQLRAGRL
+113 PALREQLRGGRL
-125 ALLSDDDRRQLAG
+125 ALLNADDRRQLT
-138 EPDAFIQQRV
+138 DAPAAFVQQRV

-157 FGLVPNDQD
+157 FGLLPNDKD

-174 QHHQPLPSKVQ
+174 QHHQPLTAKVQ
-185 LDIGSGALIAE
+185 LDIGSGALVAE
-196 DDGRSWVLLRA
+196 DGGRRWVLLRA

-223 AQVAEARQQLA
+223 AQIAEARQQLA
-234 ADGGQLVAAS
+234 ADGGQIVAAS

-274 LLLAFRRI
+274 LLLAFRRM
-282 RALLAFLPVLVGI
+282 RALLAFLPVLVGV

-304 LFGKVNLLTLV
+304 LFGKINLLTLV

-335 WTPGPDKEHPWQ
+335 WTVTRWQ
-347 PWRALKLSHRGL
+347 PWRALKLSQRGL
-359 LLSLLTNL
+359 FLSLATNL

-409 DAISPQPL
+409 NAIAPQPL
-417 LLGFGERLIRL
+417 LLALGERLIAL
-428 REALIKRTGSWPLL
+428 RRSLLQRTGSWPLL
-442 AVVALFCAGG
+442 AVVTLFCAGG
-452 LWQLQIK
+452 LWQLQVK

-464 WLGNKPQLL
+464 WLGAQPQLL
-473 AEAQATARITGYQPT
+473 SEAQAAARITGYQPT
-488 SQFFLVRAADETRLL
+488 SQFFLVRAADETQLL

-509 AARLDR
+509 AARLDK

-536 QQQQAREALR
+536 QQQQTREALR
-546 QLPQHWQ
+546 RLPQHWQ
-553 ALLDLGIPQT
+553 ALIDLGIPQT

-569 DQLEKLPQQSLDQ
+569 DQLEELPAQSLDQ

-595 WLGAVDGGVA
+595 WLGSADGGVA

-617 VLAEQAKGL
+617 VLAEQANGL
-626 EGVQLVDR
+626 QGVRLVDR

-649 TELKLLSCVLIFTL
+649 TELKLLSCVLIFAL

-744 FGLLALSSTPVIS
+744 FGLLALSATPVIS

-764 LGLAFCFLFCPWAGE
+764 LGLAFCFLFCPWAQTS
-779 RHREGVQAC
+779 HRDGAPAC

>member
-1 MPSAPTLPA
+1 MPA

-100 LYEKVQWGVQADL
+100 LYENVQWGVQADL
-113 PALREQLRAGRL
+113 PALREQLRTGRL
-125 ALLSDDDRRQLAG
+125 ALLSDDDRQQLAG
-138 EPDAFIQQRV
+138 EPAAFIQQRV

-213 FDMNLPRAVA
+213 FDMNLPREVA
-223 AQVAEARQQLA
+223 AQVAEARLQLA
-234 ADGGQLVAAS
+234 ADNGQLVAAS
-244 GLLYAADGQRQASR
+244 GLLYAADGQHQASR

-282 RALLAFLPVLVGI
+282 RALLAFLPVLVGV

-335 WTPGPDKEHPWQ
+335 WSLKPWQ
-347 PWRALKLSHRGL
+347 PWQALRLSHRGL

-409 DAISPQPL
+409 DAIAPQPL

-428 REALIKRTGSWPLL
+428 REALIKRTRSWPLL

-503 QRQAEL
+503 QRQADL
-509 AARLDR
+509 ATRLDK

-553 ALLDLGIPQT
+553 ALLDLGIPQA

-569 DQLEKLPQQSLDQ
+569 DQLEKLPEQSLDQ
-582 ALKGPLGEPWRPL
+582 ALEGPLGEPWRPL
-595 WLGAVDGGVA
+595 WLGTVDGGVA

-617 VLAEQAKGL
+617 VLAEQAKDL

-649 TELKLLSCVLIFTL
+649 TELKLLSCVLIFAL

-779 RHREGVQAC
+779 GDREGVQAC

>member
-1 MPSAPTLPA
+1 MPA
-10 ERPQWLPRL
+10 ERSQWLPRL

-30 AAWQWRHGPPLSTD
+30 AAWQWRGAAPLSTD
-44 LLELVPGSSRDAL
+44 LLELVPGGSRDAL

-70 RELIVLVGYP
+70 RELLVLVGYP

-95 WQASG
+95 WHASG

-125 ALLSDDDRRQLAG
+125 ALLNADDRRQLTN
-138 EPDAFIQQRV
+138 EPTVFVQQRV

-157 FGLVPNDQD
+157 FGLLPNDQD

-174 QHHQPLPSKVQ
+174 QHHQPLTAKVQ
-185 LDIGSGALIAE
+185 LDIGSGALVAE

-223 AQVAEARQQLA
+223 AQITEARQQLA
-234 ADGGQLVAAS
+234 ADGGQIVAAS

-274 LLLAFRRI
+274 LLLAFRRV
-282 RALLAFLPVLVGI
+282 RALLAFLPVLVGV

-304 LFGKVNLLTLV
+304 LFGKINLLTLM

-335 WTPGPDKEHPWQ
+335 WTVAPWQ
-347 PWRALKLSHRGL
+347 PWRALKLSQRGL
-359 LLSLLTNL
+359 FLSLATNL

-409 DAISPQPL
+409 NAIAPHPL
-417 LLGFGERLIRL
+417 LLSLGERLIGL
-428 REALIKRTGSWPLL
+428 RQSLLQRTGSWPLL

-452 LWQLQIK
+452 LWQLQVK

-464 WLGNKPQLL
+464 WLGAKPQLL
-473 AEAQATARITGYQPT
+473 SEAQAAARITGYQPT
-488 SQFFLVRAADETRLL
+488 SQFFLVRASDESQLL

-509 AARLDR
+509 AARLDT

-525 LALNQLLATAQ
+525 LALNQLLATTQ

-553 ALLDLGIPQT
+553 ALVDLGVPQA

-569 DQLEKLPQQSLDQ
+569 DQLENLPTQTLGQ

-595 WLGAVDGGVA
+595 WLGTVDGGVA
-605 GLVSLQGLSDAG
+605 GLVSLQGLADAG

-626 EGVQLVDR
+626 QGVQLVDR

-649 TELKLLSCVLIFTL
+649 TELKLLSCVLIFAL

-728 VSLIGV
+728 VSLVGV

-764 LGLAFCFLFCPWAGE
+764 LGLAFCFLFCPWAGASS
-779 RHREGVQAC
+779 REGVPAC

>member
-1 MPSAPTLPA
+1 LPA

-30 AAWQWRHGPPLSTD
+30 AAWQWRGAAPLSTD

-70 RELIVLVGYP
+70 RELLVLVGYP

-100 LYEKVQWGVQADL
+100 HYEKVQWGVQADL

-125 ALLSDDDRRQLAG
+125 ALLSADDRRQLSDDPA
-138 EPDAFIQQRV
+138 AFVQQRV

-157 FGLVPNDQD
+157 FGLLSNDQD

-174 QHHQPLPSKVQ
+174 QHHQPLTAKVQ
-185 LDIGSGALIAE
+185 LDIGSGALLAE
-196 DDGRSWVLLRA
+196 DGGRSWVLLRA

-223 AQVAEARQQLA
+223 AQIAEARQQLA

-274 LLLAFRRI
+274 LLLAFRRG
-282 RALLAFLPVLVGI
+282 RALLAFLPVLVGV

-304 LFGKVNLLTLV
+304 LFGKINLLTLM

-335 WTPGPDKEHPWQ
+335 WTVAPWQ
-347 PWRALKLSHRGL
+347 PWRALKLSQRGL
-359 LLSLLTNL
+359 FLSLATNL

-409 DAISPQPL
+409 NAIAPQPL
-417 LLGFGERLIRL
+417 LLSLGERLIGL
-428 REALIKRTGSWPLL
+428 RQALLQRTGSWPLL
-442 AVVALFCAGG
+442 AVVVLFCAGG
-452 LWQLQIK
+452 LWQLQVK

-464 WLGNKPQLL
+464 WLGAKPQLL
-473 AEAQATARITGYQPT
+473 SEAQAAARITGYQPT
-488 SQFFLVRAADETRLL
+488 SQFFLVRASDETQLL

-509 AARLDR
+509 AARLDK

-553 ALLDLGIPQT
+553 ALIDLGIPQA

-569 DQLEKLPQQSLDQ
+569 DQLEQLPPQSLDQ
-582 ALKGPLGEPWRPL
+582 ALQGPLGEPWRPL
-595 WLGAVDGGVA
+595 WLGMVESGVA

-634 LGELNRLFAATQVSA
+634 LGELNRLFAATQLSA
-649 TELKLLSCVLIFTL
+649 TELKLLSCVLIFAL

-728 VSLIGV
+728 VSLVGV

-744 FGLLALSSTPVIS
+744 FGLLALSATPVIS

-764 LGLAFCFLFCPWAGE
+764 LGLGFCFLFCPWAQAST
-779 RHREGVQAC
+779 REGAAAC

>member
-1 MPSAPTLPA
+1 MPA

-113 PALREQLRAGRL
+113 PALREQLRTGRL
-125 ALLSDDDRRQLAG
+125 ALLSDDDRQQLAG
-138 EPDAFIQQRV
+138 EPAAFIQQRV

-213 FDMNLPRAVA
+213 FDMNLPREVA
-223 AQVAEARQQLA
+223 AQVAEARLQLA
-234 ADGGQLVAAS
+234 VDNGQLVAAS
-244 GLLYAADGQRQASR
+244 GLLYAADGQHQASR

-282 RALLAFLPVLVGI
+282 RALLAFLPVLVGV

-335 WTPGPDKEHPWQ
+335 WSLKPWQ
-347 PWRALKLSHRGL
+347 PWQALRLSHRGL

-409 DAISPQPL
+409 DAIAPQPL

-428 REALIKRTGSWPLL
+428 REALIKRTRSWPLL

-503 QRQAEL
+503 QREADL
-509 AARLDR
+509 ATRLDK

-553 ALLDLGIPQT
+553 ALLDLGIPQA

-582 ALKGPLGEPWRPL
+582 ALEGPLGEPWRPL
-595 WLGAVDGGVA
+595 WLGTVDVGVA

-649 TELKLLSCVLIFTL
+649 TELKLLSCVLIFAL
-663 LLKPFGPRGALRIV
+663 LLKPFGPRVALRIV

-779 RHREGVQAC
+779 GDREGAQAC

>member
-1 MPSAPTLPA
+1 LPT

-30 AAWQWRHGPPLSTD
+30 AAWQWRGAAPLSTD
-44 LLELVPGSSRDAL
+44 LLELVPGGSRDAL

-113 PALREQLRAGRL
+113 PALREQLRTGRL

-138 EPDAFIQQRV
+138 EPAAFIQQRV

-174 QHHQPLPSKVQ
+174 QQHQPLTAKVQ

-196 DDGRSWVLLRA
+196 ADDRSWVLLRA

-213 FDMNLPRAVA
+213 FDMNLPREVA
-223 AQVAEARQQLA
+223 AQIAGARDLLTR
-234 ADGGQLVAAS
+234 DGGQMVAAS

-274 LLLAFRRI
+274 LLLAFRRV
-282 RALLAFLPVLVGI
+282 RALLAFLPVLVGV

-335 WTPGPDKEHPWQ
+335 WTVAPWQ
-347 PWRALKLSHRGL
+347 PWQALRLSHRGL

-409 DAISPQPL
+409 DAIAPQPL

-428 REALIKRTGSWPLL
+428 RETLIKRTGSWPLL

-464 WLGNKPQLL
+464 WLGSQPQLL
-473 AEAQATARITGYQPT
+473 GEAQSVARITGYQPT
-488 SQFFLVRAADETRLL
+488 SQFFLVRAADETQLL

-509 AARLDR
+509 AGRLDR

-553 ALLDLGIPQT
+553 ALIDLGIPQA

-569 DQLEKLPQQSLDQ
+569 EQLEKLPPQTLDQ
-582 ALKGPLGEPWRPL
+582 TLQGPLGEPWRPL
-595 WLGAVDGGVA
+595 WLGTVDGGVA

-617 VLAEQAKGL
+617 VLAAQAKGL

-634 LGELNRLFAATQVSA
+634 LGELNRLFAATQLSA
-649 TELKLLSCVLIFTL
+649 TELKLLSCVLIFAL

-728 VSLIGV
+728 VGLVGV
-734 LLAAI
+734 LLAAT

-744 FGLLALSSTPVIS
+744 FGLLALSATPVIS

-764 LGLAFCFLFCPWAGE
+764 LGLAFCFLFCPWAE
-779 RHREGVQAC
+779 ESTREGTPAC

>member
-1 MPSAPTLPA
+1 MPT

-30 AAWQWRHGPPLSTD
+30 AAWQWRGAAPLSTD
-44 LLELVPGSSRDAL
+44 LLELVPGGSRDAL

-113 PALREQLRAGRL
+113 PALREQLRTGRL

-138 EPDAFIQQRV
+138 EPAAFIQQRV

-174 QHHQPLPSKVQ
+174 QQHQPLTAKVQ

-196 DDGRSWVLLRA
+196 ADDRSWVLLRA

-213 FDMNLPRAVA
+213 FDMNLPREVA
-223 AQVAEARQQLA
+223 AQIAGARDLLTR
-234 ADGGQLVAAS
+234 DGGQMVAAS

-274 LLLAFRRI
+274 LLLAFRRV
-282 RALLAFLPVLVGI
+282 RALLAFLPVLVGV

-335 WTPGPDKEHPWQ
+335 WTVAPWQ
-347 PWRALKLSHRGL
+347 PWQALRLSHRGL

-409 DAISPQPL
+409 DAIAPQPL

-428 REALIKRTGSWPLL
+428 RETLIKRTGSWPLL

-464 WLGNKPQLL
+464 WLGSQPQLL
-473 AEAQATARITGYQPT
+473 GEAQSVARITGYQPT
-488 SQFFLVRAADETRLL
+488 SQFFLVRAADETQLL

-509 AARLDR
+509 AGRLDR

-553 ALLDLGIPQT
+553 ALIDLGIPQA

-569 DQLEKLPQQSLDQ
+569 EQLEKLPPQTLDQ
-582 ALKGPLGEPWRPL
+582 TLQGPLGEPWRPL
-595 WLGAVDGGVA
+595 WLGTVDGGVA

-617 VLAEQAKGL
+617 VLAAQAKGL

-634 LGELNRLFAATQVSA
+634 LGELNRLFAATQLSA
-649 TELKLLSCVLIFTL
+649 TELKLLSCVLIFAL

-728 VSLIGV
+728 VGLVGV
-734 LLAAI
+734 LLAAT

-744 FGLLALSSTPVIS
+744 FGLLALSATPVIS

-764 LGLAFCFLFCPWAGE
+764 LGLAFCFLFCPWAE
-779 RHREGVQAC
+779 ESTREGTPAC

>member
-1 MPSAPTLPA
+1 MPAD
-10 ERPQWLPRL
+10 RPQWLPRL

-30 AAWQWRHGPPLSTD
+30 AAWQWRGAAPLSTD
-44 LLELVPGSSRDAL
+44 LLELVPGGSRNAL

-70 RELIVLVGYP
+70 RELLVLVGYP
-80 ERDTAIAHARELAER
+80 ERDSAIAHARELAER

-100 LYEKVQWGVQADL
+100 LYAKVQWGVQADL

-125 ALLSDDDRRQLAG
+125 ALLNAEDRRQLAD
-138 EPDAFIQQRV
+138 EPAAFVQQRV

-157 FGLVPNDQD
+157 FGLLPNDQD

-174 QHHQPLPSKVQ
+174 QHHQPLTAKVQ
-185 LDIGSGALIAE
+185 LDIGSGALVAE
-196 DDGRSWVLLRA
+196 ADGRSWVLLRA

-213 FDMNLPRAVA
+213 FDMDLPRAVA
-223 AQVAEARQQLA
+223 AQLAEARQQLA
-234 ADGGQLVAAS
+234 ADGGQMVAAS

-274 LLLAFRRI
+274 LLLAFRRV
-282 RALLAFLPVLVGI
+282 RALLAFLPVLVGV

-304 LFGKVNLLTLV
+304 LFGRINLLTLV

-335 WTPGPDKEHPWQ
+335 WTAAHWQ
-347 PWRALKLSHRGL
+347 PWHALKRSQRGL
-359 LLSLLTNL
+359 FLSLATNL

-409 DAISPQPL
+409 DAIAPQPVL
-417 LLGFGERLIRL
+417 LALGERLISL
-428 REALIKRTGSWPLL
+428 RQSLLQRTGSWPLL

-452 LWQLQIK
+452 LWQLQVK

-464 WLGNKPQLL
+464 WLGAKPQLL
-473 AEAQATARITGYQPT
+473 SEAQAAARITGYQPT
-488 SQFFLVRAADETRLL
+488 SQFFLVRASDETQLL
-503 QRQAEL
+503 QRQAGL

-515 LVASG
+515 LVTSG
-520 QLKGY
+520 QLQGY
-525 LALNQLLATAQ
+525 LALNQFLATAQ

-553 ALLDLGIPQT
+553 ALVDLGIPQA

-569 DQLEKLPQQSLDQ
+569 EQLEKLPPQSLDQ

-595 WLGAVDGGVA
+595 WLGTVDGGVA
-605 GLVSLQGLSDAG
+605 GLVSLQGLSDAS

-626 EGVQLVDR
+626 DGVQLVDR

-649 TELKLLSCVLIFTL
+649 TELKLLSCVLIFAL

-728 VSLIGV
+728 VSLVGV

-744 FGLLALSSTPVIS
+744 FGLLALSATPVIS

-764 LGLAFCFLFCPWAGE
+764 LGLVFCFLFCPWAQAST
-779 RHREGVQAC
+779 REGTAAC

>member
-1 MPSAPTLPA
+1 MPA

-125 ALLSDDDRRQLAG
+125 ALLSDDDRRQLAND
-138 EPDAFIQQRV
+138 PATFIQQRV

-174 QHHQPLPSKVQ
+174 QQHQPLPSKVQ
-185 LDIGSGALIAE
+185 LDIGSGALVAE
-196 DDGRSWVLLRA
+196 EDGRSWVLLRA

-223 AQVAEARQQLA
+223 AQIAEARQQLA
-234 ADGGQLVAAS
+234 ADDGQLVAAS

-274 LLLAFRRI
+274 LLLAFRRV
-282 RALLAFLPVLVGI
+282 RALLAFLPVLVGV

-335 WTPGPDKEHPWQ
+335 WSLDPWQ
-347 PWRALKLSHRGL
+347 PWRALKLSQRGL
-359 LLSLLTNL
+359 FLSLATNL

-409 DAISPQPL
+409 DALSPQPR
-417 LLGFGERLIRL
+417 LLGFGVRLIRL

-442 AVVALFCAGG
+442 AVVALLCAGG

-464 WLGNKPQLL
+464 WLGSQPQLL

-488 SQFFLVRAADETRLL
+488 SQFFLVRAADETQLL
-503 QRQAEL
+503 QRQADL
-509 AARLDR
+509 AARLDK

-525 LALNQLLATAQ
+525 LALNQLLASAAQ
-536 QQQQAREALR
+536 QQKAREALR

-553 ALLDLGIPQT
+553 ALIDLGIPQA

-569 DQLEKLPQQSLDQ
+569 EQLEKLPQQSLDQ

-595 WLGAVDGGVA
+595 WLGTVDGGVA

-626 EGVQLVDR
+626 DGVQLVDR

-649 TELKLLSCVLIFTL
+649 TELKLLSCVLIFAL

-728 VSLIGV
+728 VSLVGV

-779 RHREGVQAC
+779 SHREGVPAC

>member
-1 MPSAPTLPA
+1 MPA

-113 PALREQLRAGRL
+113 SALREQLRAGRL

-138 EPDAFIQQRV
+138 EPAAFIQQRV

-223 AQVAEARQQLA
+223 AQVAEVRQQLA

-282 RALLAFLPVLVGI
+282 RALLAFLPVLVGV

-595 WLGAVDGGVA
+595 WLGTVDGGVA

-779 RHREGVQAC
+779 RHREGVRAC

>member
-1 MPSAPTLPA
+1 MPA

-30 AAWQWRHGPPLSTD
+30 AAWQWRGAAPLSTD
-44 LLELVPGSSRDAL
+44 LLELVPGGSRDAL

-70 RELIVLVGYP
+70 RELLVLVGYP

-100 LYEKVQWGVQADL
+100 VYERVQWGVQADL
-113 PALREQLRAGRL
+113 PALREQLRTGRL
-125 ALLSDDDRRQLAG
+125 ALLNADDRQQLTD
-138 EPDAFIQQRV
+138 EPTAFVQQRV

-157 FGLVPNDQD
+157 FGLLPNDQD

-174 QHHQPLPSKVQ
+174 QHHQPLTAKVQ
-185 LDIGSGALIAE
+185 LDIGSGALVAE

-207 RTRADA
+207 RTRVDA

-223 AQVAEARQQLA
+223 AQIAEARQQLA
-234 ADGGQLVAAS
+234 ADGGQMVAAS

-274 LLLAFRRI
+274 LLLAFRRV
-282 RALLAFLPVLVGI
+282 RALLAFLPVLVGV

-304 LFGKVNLLTLV
+304 LFGKINLLTLV

-335 WTPGPDKEHPWQ
+335 WTVAGNNEQQWQ
-347 PWRALKLSHRGL
+347 PWHALKLSQRGL
-359 LLSLLTNL
+359 LLSLATNL

-409 DAISPQPL
+409 DAIAPQPAL
-417 LLGFGERLIRL
+417 LSLGERLIAL
-428 REALIKRTGSWPLL
+428 RQSLLQRTGSWPLL

-452 LWQLQIK
+452 LWQLQVK

-464 WLGNKPQLL
+464 WLGAKPQLL
-473 AEAQATARITGYQPT
+473 SEAQAAARITGYQPT
-488 SQFFLVRAADETRLL
+488 SQFFLVRASDETQLL

-509 AARLDR
+509 AARLDK

-536 QQQQAREALR
+536 QQQQVREALR

-553 ALLDLGIPQT
+553 ALIDLGIPQA

-569 DQLEKLPQQSLDQ
+569 DQLEQLPPQSLDQ

-595 WLGAVDGGVA
+595 WLGTADGGVA
-605 GLVSLQGLSDAG
+605 GLVSLQGLSDASL
-617 VLAEQAKGL
+617 LAEQAKGL
-626 EGVQLVDR
+626 QGVQLVDR

-649 TELKLLSCVLIFTL
+649 TELKLLSCVLIFAL

-728 VSLIGV
+728 VSLVGV

-744 FGLLALSSTPVIS
+744 FGLLALSATPVIS

-764 LGLAFCFLFCPWAGE
+764 LGLGFCFLFCPWAQ
-779 RHREGVQAC
+779 EGQQKGASPC

>member
-1 MPSAPTLPA
+1 MRSAATLPA

-113 PALREQLRAGRL
+113 PALREQLRTGRL
-125 ALLSDDDRRQLAG
+125 ALLSDDDRQQLAG
-138 EPDAFIQQRV
+138 EPAAFIQQRV

-213 FDMNLPRAVA
+213 FDMNLPREVA
-223 AQVAEARQQLA
+223 AQVAEARLQLA
-234 ADGGQLVAAS
+234 VDNGQLVAAS
-244 GLLYAADGQRQASR
+244 GLLYAADGQHQASR

-282 RALLAFLPVLVGI
+282 RALLAFLPVLVGV

-335 WTPGPDKEHPWQ
+335 WSLKPWQ
-347 PWRALKLSHRGL
+347 PWQALRLSHRGL

-409 DAISPQPL
+409 DAIAPQPL

-428 REALIKRTGSWPLL
+428 REALIKRTRSWPLL

-503 QRQAEL
+503 QREADL
-509 AARLDR
+509 ATRLDK

-553 ALLDLGIPQT
+553 ALLDLGIPQA

-582 ALKGPLGEPWRPL
+582 ALEGPLGEPWRPL
-595 WLGAVDGGVA
+595 WLGTVDVGVA

-649 TELKLLSCVLIFTL
+649 TELKLLSCVLIFAL
-663 LLKPFGPRGALRIV
+663 LLKPFGPRVALRIV

-779 RHREGVQAC
+779 GDREGAQAC

>member
-1 MPSAPTLPA
+1 MRSVATLPA
-10 ERPQWLPRL
+10 DRPQWLPRL

-30 AAWQWRHGPPLSTD
+30 AAWQWRGAAPLSTD
-44 LLELVPGSSRDAL
+44 LLELVPGGSRNAL

-70 RELIVLVGYP
+70 RELLVLVGYP
-80 ERDTAIAHARELAER
+80 ERDSAIAHARELAER

-100 LYEKVQWGVQADL
+100 LYAKVQWGVQADL

-125 ALLSDDDRRQLAG
+125 ALLNAEDRRQLAD
-138 EPDAFIQQRV
+138 EPAAFVQQRV

-157 FGLVPNDQD
+157 FGLLPNDQD

-174 QHHQPLPSKVQ
+174 QHHQPLTAKVQ
-185 LDIGSGALIAE
+185 LDIGSGALVAE
-196 DDGRSWVLLRA
+196 ADGRSWVLLRA

-213 FDMNLPRAVA
+213 FDMDLPRAVA
-223 AQVAEARQQLA
+223 AQLAEARQQLA
-234 ADGGQLVAAS
+234 ADGGQMVAAS

-274 LLLAFRRI
+274 LLLAFRRV
-282 RALLAFLPVLVGI
+282 RALLAFLPVLVGV

-304 LFGKVNLLTLV
+304 LFGRINLLTLV

-335 WTPGPDKEHPWQ
+335 WTAAHWQ
-347 PWRALKLSHRGL
+347 PWHALKRSQRGL
-359 LLSLLTNL
+359 FLSLATNL

-409 DAISPQPL
+409 DAIAPQPVL
-417 LLGFGERLIRL
+417 LALGERLISL
-428 REALIKRTGSWPLL
+428 RQSLLQRTGSWPLL

-452 LWQLQIK
+452 LWQLQVK

-464 WLGNKPQLL
+464 WLGAKPQLL
-473 AEAQATARITGYQPT
+473 SEAQAAARITGYQPT
-488 SQFFLVRAADETRLL
+488 SQFFLVRASDETQLL
-503 QRQAEL
+503 QRQAGL

-515 LVASG
+515 LVTSG
-520 QLKGY
+520 QLQGY
-525 LALNQLLATAQ
+525 LALNQFLATAQ

-553 ALLDLGIPQT
+553 ALVDLGIPQA

-569 DQLEKLPQQSLDQ
+569 EQLEKLPPQSLDQ

-595 WLGAVDGGVA
+595 WLGTVDGGVA
-605 GLVSLQGLSDAG
+605 GLVSLQGLSDAS

-626 EGVQLVDR
+626 DGVQLVDR

-649 TELKLLSCVLIFTL
+649 TELKLLSCVLIFAL

-728 VSLIGV
+728 VSLVGV

-744 FGLLALSSTPVIS
+744 FGLLALSATPVIS

-764 LGLAFCFLFCPWAGE
+764 LGLVFCFLFCPWAQAST
-779 RHREGVQAC
+779 REGTAAC

>member
-1 MPSAPTLPA
+1 MPT

-19 VIAGLLALLAL
+19 VIAGLLALLAF
-30 AAWQWRHGPPLSTD
+30 AAWQWRGAAPLSTD
-44 LLELVPGSSRDAL
+44 LLELVPGGSRDAL

-70 RELIVLVGYP
+70 RELIVLVGHP
-80 ERDTAIAHARELAER
+80 ERDTAIAHTRELAEH

-113 PALREQLRAGRL
+113 PALREQLRTGRL

-138 EPDAFIQQRV
+138 EPAAFIQQRV

-174 QHHQPLPSKVQ
+174 QQHQPLTAKVQ

-196 DDGRSWVLLRA
+196 ADGRSWVLLRA

-213 FDMNLPRAVA
+213 FDMNLPREVA
-223 AQVAEARQQLA
+223 AQIAGARDLLTR
-234 ADGGQLVAAS
+234 DGGQMVAAS

-274 LLLAFRRI
+274 LLLAFRRV
-282 RALLAFLPVLVGI
+282 RALLAFVPVLVGV

-335 WTPGPDKEHPWQ
+335 WTVAPWQ
-347 PWRALKLSHRGL
+347 PWQALRLSHRGL

-409 DAISPQPL
+409 DAIAPQPL

-428 REALIKRTGSWPLL
+428 RETLIKRTGSWPLL

-464 WLGNKPQLL
+464 WLGSQPQLL
-473 AEAQATARITGYQPT
+473 GEAQSVARITGYQPT
-488 SQFFLVRAADETRLL
+488 SQFFLVRAADESQLL

-509 AARLDR
+509 AGRLDR

-553 ALLDLGIPQT
+553 ALIDLGIPQA

-569 DQLEKLPQQSLDQ
+569 EQLEKLPPQTLDQ
-582 ALKGPLGEPWRPL
+582 ALQGPLGEPWRPL
-595 WLGAVDGGVA
+595 WLGTVDGGVA

-617 VLAEQAKGL
+617 VLAAQAKGL

-634 LGELNRLFAATQVSA
+634 LGELNRLFAATQLSA
-649 TELKLLSCVLIFTL
+649 TELKLLSCVLIFAL

-718 LMRERVGGAA
+718 LIRERVGGAA
-728 VSLIGV
+728 VSLVGV
-734 LLAAI
+734 LLAAT

-744 FGLLALSSTPVIS
+744 FGLLALSATPVIS

-764 LGLAFCFLFCPWAGE
+764 LGLAFCFLFCPWAE
-779 RHREGVQAC
+779 ESTREGTPAC